1 MPFTPLTQEEG
12 EMMEHYVCQCVSARV
27 CERDR
32 ERQERTVG
40 RGIKHSSLIRH
51 NLSGA
56 TSQYH
61 TISHILRITNLA
73 AAGLLRRSVE
83 LFLPPLARS
92 LAQTRCR
99 AEIQFCGGTDGR
111 GCSFCKRSIA
121 CKNVWYVLAQIKP
134 TYYEAFLFLSLFF

>member
-1 MPFTPLTQEEG
+1 MPFTPLTQDEG
-12 EMMEHYVCQCVSARV
+12 EMMEHYVCQCVSLRV

-32 ERQERTVG
+32 EPQERTVG

-83 LFLPPLARS
+83 LFLPPLALALALARS
-92 LAQTRCR
+92 PAAGPRYSFAAAQM
-99 AEIQFCGGTDGR
+99 G
-111 GCSFCKRSIA
+111 
-121 CKNVWYVLAQIKP
+121 
-134 TYYEAFLFLSLFF
+134 EAAASVARYRMQKCLVCFSADKADIL